1 MHVLSLIVGS
11 NHEND
16 KAVTP
21 TEKIQGQKKEKQGGI
36 FNQIQKLSRNT
47 ETGLAT

>member
-21 TEKIQGQKKEKQGGI
+21 TEKNSRTKKRKTRRYI
-36 FNQIQKLSRNT
+36 
-47 ETGLAT
+47 